1 MEQLRDITNLEVA
14 PDTDQGYKIMT
25 NEAKLMEAMWAFL
38 FWQTAH
44 PTELVKMTA
53 GKHDYEVVLFSH
65 DSKEEAKRL
74 ESEVK
79 EKLKFLYGTSI
90 NYLEDMGT
98 YVIHLIWKKED

>member
-1 MEQLRDITNLEVA
+1 MN
-14 PDTDQGYKIMT
+14 
-25 NEAKLMEAMWAFL
+25 NEARLMEAMWAFL

-44 PTELVKMTA
+44 PTELVKMTS
-53 GKHDYEVVLFSH
+53 GKHDYEVALFSH

-74 ESEVK
+74 QSEVK

-98 YVIHLIWKKED
+98 YVIHLNWMKEK